1 MLHSKMGL
9 EMRMRD
15 ALDGMEQLASM
26 YAYGRLPA
34 DLEIV
39 DCDAPIPVKQLP
51 VPSRPAAQIL
61 QFPTLTHPVNFDIP
75 PKIMA
80 KHNKITML

>member
-34 DLEIV
+34 EMEILTAEPEP
-39 DCDAPIPVKQLP
+39 APQQHVLP
-51 VPSRPAAQIL
+51 PPTEAQIL
-61 QFPTLTHPVNFDIP
+61 QFPRMTALTPGQVQPEIEKN
-75 PKIMA
+75 
-80 KHNKITML
+80 NKIIML

>member
-26 YAYGRLPA
+26 YAYGRLTA
-34 DLEIV
+34 EMEIV
-39 DCDAPIPVKQLP
+39 DETSPLP
-51 VPSRPAAQIL
+51 CQQPEPQRSAAQII
-61 QFPTLTHPVNFDIP
+61 QFPTITTTHSSPLGETLE
-75 PKIMA
+75 
-80 KHNKITML
+80 KHNKIIML

>member
-34 DLEIV
+34 DMEILT
-39 DCDAPIPVKQLP
+39 AEPPPIPQPQVV
-51 VPSRPAAQIL
+51 VPRTEAQIL
-61 QFPTLTHPVNFDIP
+61 QFPCMTIPDSDSHPLEIEKN
-75 PKIMA
+75 
-80 KHNKITML
+80 NKIIML

>member
-26 YAYGRLPA
+26 YAYGRLPVEMEVLAA
-34 DLEIV
+34 D
-39 DCDAPIPVKQLP
+39 AIPVSNDQ
-51 VPSRPAAQIL
+51 PSPPRLKAQIL
-61 QFPTLTHPVNFDIP
+61 QFPSMRPSNNHRSEQSTE
-75 PKIMA
+75 KY
-80 KHNKITML
+80 NKITML